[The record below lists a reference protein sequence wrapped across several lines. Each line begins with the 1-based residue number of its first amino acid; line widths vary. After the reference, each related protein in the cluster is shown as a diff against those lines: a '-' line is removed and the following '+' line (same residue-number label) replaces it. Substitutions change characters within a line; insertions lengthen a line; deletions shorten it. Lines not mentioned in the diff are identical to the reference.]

1 MKGKN
6 CDENELP
13 AAYRKLQEQMGRTGW
28 VALGSV
34 VERNQP
40 GKGGPR
46 YQWSRC
52 VDGKT
57 VTVAL
62 SEEQFAWLREAI
74 GNQRRVWAIL
84 ERMHRITL
92 RHMWR
97 NLPSTV
103 RRKKLTQRTL
113 GTN

>member
-6 CDENELP
+6 CDGNELP

-74 GNQRRVWAIL
+74 ANQRRVWAIL